1 MAETKNKVKFG
12 LKNVHYAVITETE
25 GTLTY
30 GTPIAIPGA
39 VNLNLPKKG
48 DKTEFYADDKEYFS
62 DDNFVGYDGTLEVA
76 LLPESFE
83 TDVLGRTKTASGEII
98 ENANDKTK
106 AIALLFEFDGDVK
119 ATRHVLYNVTVGRPD
134 LSSTTRNNSKTPV
147 TDTISITASVGND
160 GNIKAKAAVGD
171 TSYAGWYTTV
181 YEPAADDDN
190 S

>member
-12 LKNVHYAVITETE
+12 LKNVHYAIITETD

-30 GTPIAIPGA
+30 GKPVAIPGA

-83 TDVLGRTKTASGEII
+83 IDVLGRTKTTSGEVV
-98 ENANDKTK
+98 ENVADKTK
-106 AIALLFEFDGDVK
+106 AIALLFEFDGDAK

-134 LSSTTRNNSKTPV
+134 LSSSTRNNSKTPV
-147 TDTISITASVGND
+147 TDTISITASVGNN
-160 GNIKAKAAVGD
+160 GNIKAKAVMGD
-171 TSYAGWYTTV
+171 TNYDSWYVTV
-181 YEPAADDDN
+181 YEPTTVADN
-190 S
+190 T